1 MIFRR
6 GYQQAVI
13 QGLDGGLLVA
23 QLSIHV
29 GDLTL
34 TITEDERSDSEPLSG
49 KHVVLLGGAGFLGLH
64 LADRMH
70 RDGARVTVVD
80 NLLTS
85 HRDGIDSLAR
95 RPGIDFVEADI
106 SNKIPVDYED
116 VDYVMHFASAASP
129 IDYGRYPIDTL
140 RVGSAGTENA
150 LELAR
155 LAGATFM
162 FATTSEVYGDPL
174 VSPQPES
181 YWGNVNSVGP
191 RSVYDEAKR
200 YGEAITMAYNREY
213 GLDVKLPRIFNTFGP
228 GMRPEDGRAV
238 PAFMTAALLG
248 RPLPVHG
255 DGSQTRSLCYVD
267 DLVEGLVRLMLSDH
281 IGPMNVGNPTE
292 TSIVQL
298 AELIIEIT
306 GSTSTIEFH
315 PRPVDDPQ
323 VRVPDISLAADR
335 LRWRPEVT
343 LKDGLVRTIEW
354 FERSIDENRRVL
366 QARSS

>member
-1 MIFRR
+1 MVDFS
-6 GYQQAVI
+6 I
-13 QGLDGGLLVA
+13 Q
-23 QLSIHV
+23 V
-29 GDLTL
+29 GDLSL
-34 TITEDERSDSEPLSG
+34 TVAEDDAPAPSPLAG
-49 KHVVLLGGAGFLGLH
+49 RHVVLLGGAGFLGLH
-64 LADRMH
+64 LTDRLH

-85 HRDGIDSLAR
+85 RRDGIDSLTR
-95 RPGIDFVEADI
+95 RLGIEFIEADI
-106 SNKIPVDYED
+106 SIGIPIDHED

-129 IDYGRYPIDTL
+129 IDYIRYPIDTL
-140 RVGSAGTENA
+140 RVGSIGTENA

-155 LAGATFM
+155 KANAIFM

-174 VSPQPES
+174 VSPQHES

-200 YGEAITMAYNREY
+200 YGEAITMAYHREY
-213 GLDVKLPRIFNTFGP
+213 GMDVKLPRIFNTFGP

-238 PAFMTAALLG
+238 PAFMTAALRD

-267 DLVEGLVRLMLSDH
+267 DLVEGLLRMLLSDH
-281 IGPMNVGNPTE
+281 IGPMNVGNPVE
-292 TSIVQL
+292 TSMLEL

-306 GSTSTIEFH
+306 SSASTIEFH
-315 PRPVDDPQ
+315 PRPIDDPE

-335 LRWRPEVT
+335 LLWWPEVT
-343 LKDGLVRTIEW
+343 LKAGLVRTIEW
-354 FERSIDENRRVL
+354 FEQVVHRDETVL
-366 QARSS
+366 SAKSS